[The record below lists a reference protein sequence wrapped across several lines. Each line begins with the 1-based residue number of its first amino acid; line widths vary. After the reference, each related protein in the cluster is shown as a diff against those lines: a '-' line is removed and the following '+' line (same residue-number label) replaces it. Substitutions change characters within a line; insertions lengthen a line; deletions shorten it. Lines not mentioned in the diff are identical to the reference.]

1 MKKQFVAFVLVL
13 GAMLGAKAA
22 ECTRD
27 EAYAAETVVDYLNS
41 WEIVHLFYGQFRHCY
56 DGAIAGGVQDRMQ
69 FLWADRWDELPKM
82 VALTK
87 KEPGFSAFV
96 MHSLF
101 SEAFPQD
108 TFAKVLRN
116 AKTKCPAEGRAF
128 CSEVKKAA
136 KVGNGF

>member
-13 GAMLGAKAA
+13 GAMSGVEAA

-27 EAYAAETVVDYLNS
+27 EAYAGEVVVDYLNS
-41 WEIVHLFYGQFRHCY
+41 WENVHLFYGQFLHCY
-56 DGAIAGGVQDRMQ
+56 DGGIAEGAQDRIQ
-69 FLWADRWDELPKM
+69 LLWADRWGDLPKM
-82 VALTK
+82 LALTK
-87 KEPGFSAFV
+87 KEPGFNAFV
-96 MHSLF
+96 MRSLF

-116 AKTKCPAEGRAF
+116 AKTKCPTGGRAF
-128 CSEVKKAA
+128 CREVKKAA

>member
-1 MKKQFVAFVLVL
+1 MKKQIVAFVLVL

-41 WEIVHLFYGQFRHCY
+41 WENVRLFYEQFRHCY
-56 DGAIAGGVQDRMQ
+56 DGGIAEGVEDRMQ
-69 FLWADRWDELPKM
+69 LLWADRWGDLPKM
-82 VALTK
+82 LALTK
-87 KEPGFSAFV
+87 EDPGFNAFV
-96 MHSLF
+96 MRSLF

-116 AKTKCPAEGRAF
+116 AKTKCPAEGRIF

-136 KVGNGF
+136 KVRNGF